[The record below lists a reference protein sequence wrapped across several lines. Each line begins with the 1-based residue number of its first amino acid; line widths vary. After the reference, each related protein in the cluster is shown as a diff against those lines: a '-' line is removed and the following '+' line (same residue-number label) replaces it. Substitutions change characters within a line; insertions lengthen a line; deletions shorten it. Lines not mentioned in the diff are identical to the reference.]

1 MKLYPLIYT
10 CEKEDEW
17 TIRGHSLIDGITGNV
32 LEEEYNMEDC
42 PEDAIIGRNLHHLGS
57 FIDGIKFGIKIAKQ
71 GYEGYEGIEE
81 VEGTE

>member
-1 MKLYPLIYT
+1 MKLYPLIYE
-10 CEKEDEW
+10 CEEEDRW

-42 PEDAIIGRNLHHLGS
+42 PEDAIIGRGLHHLDS
-57 FIDGIKFGIKIAKQ
+57 FIDGIKFGIEIAKQ
-71 GYEGYEGIEE
+71 GYEGIEE